1 MANSNTTVT
10 ASGAINDFINQV
22 VNPAYNSCVFWNG
35 NYPSGRI
42 NTGALGPRDITRPT
56 AANLSGNLA
65 ATNLVNILRTYAFNT
80 TVYRRARSGL
90 LTSRSHTRYTYDFVS
105 GRWVVAERQGTW
117 YVGDRTDVCRLIDS
131 YRINYG
137 NSTISGTV
145 TANNFN
151 NLISNFRTRYQAA
164 QQTAGVVDLRVCH
177 DSCHSS
183 CHGSRGRR

>member
-42 NTGALGPRDITRPT
+42 NTSALGPRNITRPT
-56 AANLSGNLA
+56 AANLSGNLVA
-65 ATNLVNILRTYAFNT
+65 ANLANILRTYAFNT

-90 LTSRSHTRYTYDFVS
+90 QTSRS
-105 GRWVVAERQGTW
+105 GQGTW
-117 YVGDRTDVCRLIDS
+117 YAGDRTDVCRLIDS

-183 CHGSRGRR
+183 CHSSRGRR